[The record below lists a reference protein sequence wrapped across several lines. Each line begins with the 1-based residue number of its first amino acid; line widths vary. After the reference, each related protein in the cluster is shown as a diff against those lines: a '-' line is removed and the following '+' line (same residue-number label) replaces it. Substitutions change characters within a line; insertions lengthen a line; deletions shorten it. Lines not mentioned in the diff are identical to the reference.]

1 MELRKILRKNG
12 IQVLNDFSK
21 QAKGNE
27 LIIDHMWYSTE
38 VGVIIIQGNILA
50 KSTLAQDSVVDFL
63 GRAIFS

>member
-63 GRAIFS
+63 GRAIFF

>member
-1 MELRKILRKNG
+1 MVSANTQREKK
-12 IQVLNDFSK
+12 
-21 QAKGNE
+21 
-27 LIIDHMWYSTE
+27 LIIGCMWYSTD